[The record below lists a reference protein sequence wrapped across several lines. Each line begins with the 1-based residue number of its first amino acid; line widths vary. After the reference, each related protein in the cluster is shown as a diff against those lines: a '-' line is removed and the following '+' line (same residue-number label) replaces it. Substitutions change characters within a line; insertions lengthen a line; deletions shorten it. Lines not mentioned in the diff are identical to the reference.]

1 LLRFAR
7 ASAFLAAFAFLLQGF
22 AISGAQAAAA
32 SGIMADDAVELTGS
46 LHFHG
51 QLVGHVHS
59 HDGDNGEGHVHVPT
73 AEHDE
78 SADAA
83 SSWALFCPSLD
94 IPANTALR
102 YSARLSA
109 VMEMPK
115 AELANGLAPPSLIR
129 PPSTPSIA

>member
-1 LLRFAR
+1 LRVAR

-22 AISGAQAAAA
+22 AISAAQAAAA
-32 SGIMADDAVELTGS
+32 SGMMADGAVELTGS

-59 HDGDNGEGHVHVPT
+59 HDGDNGQGHVHVPT
-73 AEHDE
+73 SEHDDH
-78 SADAA
+78 ADAA

-94 IPANTALR
+94 IPANDALQ
-102 YSARLSA
+102 YCARLSA
-109 VMEMPK
+109 VMEAPK
-115 AELANGLAPPSLIR
+115 AELASGLAPPGLIR